1 MEEGIN
7 EGPTLCRIQAPSRWA
22 NSREESLRPGLDSS
36 WEKRSRGNDLGP
48 RVNTC
53 CRENGPGVWQVRKT
67 VLP

>member
-36 WEKRSRGNDLGP
+36 WEKRSM
-48 RVNTC
+48 TWA
-53 CRENGPGVWQVRKT
+53 PGWTPAAVKMVQVCGR
-67 VLP
+67 